1 MAQIA
6 TTSAAP
12 VVPRRN
18 YSSLIVGILL
28 ILVFSPL
35 IISIVV
41 QIFKNPGLFLEQLK
55 VGLVN
60 GAIVAII
67 ALGYTL
73 VYGIIELINFA
84 HGEVYMLGAFTSLI
98 LFGLLNLSTK
108 TPWAVRAPALLLILV
123 VAMAV
128 TAGINVSIERLAYRR
143 LRNAPRLAPL
153 IAAIGVS
160 FVLQNVGLVLGG
172 MSILQGDYWALVSLI
187 APVVVAVVAVLAAR
201 RIRAGR
207 TAPMPWWGWA
217 LLLIVAAALAV
228 AGFNLMHTTLQSAA
242 PIEVGR
248 SIMGNTPSGPKNVP
262 EVLVSSAAPPLL
274 EKPVRLTW
282 KDLMVLVMCGLLMT
296 GLYLFVQRTRVGKAM
311 RATAQDRDA
320 ARLMGINVD
329 QTIALAFLLGGALAG
344 AAGMVFGM
352 YANSAVFVMGFT
364 AGLRAFTSAVLGG
377 IGNIAGSML
386 GGLLIG
392 LVAALSD
399 QYIETRWTNAVVFG
413 ILVIILVFRPSGLL
427 GEDVGQKA

>member
-1 MAQIA
+1 MAQVA
-6 TTSAAP
+6 TTPTARPAQ
-12 VVPRRN
+12 RRN
-18 YSSLIVGILL
+18 YSSLIIGVLL
-28 ILVFSPL
+28 LLVFSPL
-35 IISIVV
+35 LVSIVT
-41 QIFKNPGLFLEQLK
+41 QILARPTLFVEQLK

-73 VYGIIELINFA
+73 VYGIVELINFA
-84 HGEVYMLGAFTSLI
+84 HGDVFMLGAFVTLI
-98 LFGLLNLSTK
+98 FFGLLNISIQ
-108 TPWAVRAPALLLILV
+108 TPWVIRGPALLIILLAV
-123 VAMAV
+123 MAI
-128 TAGINVSIERLAYRR
+128 TAGINVGIERLAYRR

-160 FVLQNVGLVLGG
+160 FLLQNVGLLLGG
-172 MSILQGDYWALVSLI
+172 IPVLQGDYWALVAI
-187 APVVVAVVAVLAAR
+187 IVPVIVAVVAVIVAR
-201 RIRAGR
+201 RIQAGR
-207 TAPMPWWGWA
+207 TTPMRWWGWA
-217 LLLIVAAALAV
+217 LLLIAAAVLAV
-228 AGFNLMHTTLQSAA
+228 AGFNLAHNTLQSIA

-262 EVLVSSAAPPLL
+262 EVLVSVSAPPLL
-274 EKPVRLTW
+274 DKPFRLTW
-282 KDLMVLVMCGLLMT
+282 KDVMVLVVSSVLMFA
-296 GLYLFVQRTRVGKAM
+296 LYVFVQRTRVGKAM

-344 AAGMVFGM
+344 AAGMIIAM
-352 YANSAVFVMGFT
+352 YNNSAVFVMGFT

-392 LVAALSD
+392 LIAALSD
-399 QYIETRWTNAVVFG
+399 QYIEARWTNAVVFG